1 VHKVGA
7 QRTEGSRK
15 NAMNRMGLSL
25 QRLLRYKYADG
36 EDMLN
41 RIVTGDE
48 SWIHYYQSESKRATV
63 Q

>member
-1 VHKVGA
+1 VGA

-15 NAMNRMGLSL
+15 NYPNGSVLATSL
-25 QRLLRYKYADG
+25 TADEG

-48 SWIHYYQSESKRATV
+48 S
-63 Q
+63 